1 MEIRIESYLSGS
13 HLLECEPE
21 KWDAIVIL
29 DSDIPEPEFVA
40 EMTQSHLF
48 LNFDDIESPA
58 WGKRIVSSQMVKS
71 ALRFAKKSQHLLV
84 SCRAGQSRSS
94 ALAYTIAFEN
104 GGAELALKV
113 LNPERHRPNEQVLE
127 EAKQVCH
134 DPGFIFNYR
143 KWKDE
148 NARGSLSPYLLEIEN
163 EADLLIA
170 AGAVNQIDPAPY

>member
-40 EMTQSHLF
+40 EMTRSHLF

-58 WGKRIVSSQMVKS
+58 WGKRVVSSQMVKS

-84 SCRAGQSRSS
+84 CCRAGQSRSS

-104 GGAELALKV
+104 GGAELALNRSLKKRNRFATTRV
-113 LNPERHRPNEQVLE
+113 SFSIIGNG
-127 EAKQVCH
+127 KM
-134 DPGFIFNYR
+134 
-143 KWKDE
+143 KK
-148 NARGSLSPYLLEIEN
+148 RGVRSLLTYMKLKTRRN
-163 EADLLIA
+163 C
-170 AGAVNQIDPAPY
+170 